1 MLKKM
6 SCVFFL
12 CILSLSCTFAQSP
25 SLSSGFVTLVVKVR
39 GDKNVKDLDLPIPF
53 MSNPFQQDKPLPF
66 KQVNDST
73 LMASA
78 YSFGPSAVYMR
89 LNGQY
94 LAFMLVPKQVGT
106 LTVDIQNGEN
116 SGLHYQG
123 PFKEIFDN
131 SAKQEKLL
139 MGLFTYPSDKKNIKT
154 PFKSANDFKR
164 YLLGQTEEMTKKLIA
179 DTTSGFLR
187 EYYTRLV
194 EGFQVPSFL
203 LNYAA
208 TVYEHNKNAGLD
220 STKFPMVPTR
230 DISFYSDILNP
241 RYQDTMSLYYSV
253 YSNVQAAILQD
264 TLLHLPDITAV
275 GPRAFR
281 TQLQQ
286 RFDPIFKGQGNLFYE
301 MTTASA
307 FVQKMNKGYLL
318 SPQDKYDIT
327 NSFTIKDL
335 GEYLLYQDEQNVL
348 LKQQSNSKVSM
359 FPFAVDKEEVIE
371 ELIKPYRGKVVLVDL
386 WATWCGPCIASF
398 PEMEKVKKQY
408 SDRDDVVFVYVTD
421 ESSDRKK
428 FQEFT
433 NLLEGDHYYLYKKQ
447 FAAIIKQFDYAIPS
461 YLVFDKAGNLS
472 DRAVFPENKTEAAK
486 SWIEKALN
494 K

>member
-1 MLKKM
+1 M

-116 SGLHYQG
+116 GGLHYQG

-139 MGLFTYPSDKKNIKT
+139 MGLFTYPTDKKNIKT

-164 YLLGQTEEMTKKLIA
+164 YLLGKTEEMTKKLIA

-187 EYYTRLV
+187 EYYIRLV
-194 EGFQVPSFL
+194 EGFQAPSFL

-208 TVYEHNKNAGLD
+208 IVYEYNKKAGLD

-230 DISFYSDILNP
+230 DISFYGDILNP

-253 YSNVQAAILQD
+253 YSNAQAAILQD
-264 TLLHLPDITAV
+264 TLLHLPDIQRLGLEPSENSCSSALILYLK
-275 GPRAFR
+275 GRATCFMR
-281 TQLQQ
+281 
-286 RFDPIFKGQGNLFYE
+286 
-301 MTTASA
+301 
-307 FVQKMNKGYLL
+307 
-318 SPQDKYDIT
+318 
-327 NSFTIKDL
+327 
-335 GEYLLYQDEQNVL
+335 
-348 LKQQSNSKVSM
+348 
-359 FPFAVDKEEVIE
+359 
-371 ELIKPYRGKVVLVDL
+371 
-386 WATWCGPCIASF
+386 
-398 PEMEKVKKQY
+398 
-408 SDRDDVVFVYVTD
+408 
-421 ESSDRKK
+421 
-428 FQEFT
+428 
-433 NLLEGDHYYLYKKQ
+433 
-447 FAAIIKQFDYAIPS
+447 
-461 YLVFDKAGNLS
+461 
-472 DRAVFPENKTEAAK
+472 
-486 SWIEKALN
+486 
-494 K
+494 